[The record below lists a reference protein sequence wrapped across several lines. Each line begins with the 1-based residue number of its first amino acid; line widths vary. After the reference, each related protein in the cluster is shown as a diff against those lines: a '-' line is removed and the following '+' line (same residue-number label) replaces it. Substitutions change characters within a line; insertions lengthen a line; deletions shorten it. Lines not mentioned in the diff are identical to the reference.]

1 MAARG
6 RGLLLAAA
14 GELEQAAASLERALV
29 EHASC
34 PMPYE
39 RARTLLVQGQVLR
52 RLKRKREARIALDE
66 AAEVFAR
73 LGADA
78 WVARTAAERQRVASR
93 QAPEGLT
100 PSELR
105 VARLAADGLTN
116 PEIAAQVFV
125 SRKTVEATLARVY
138 RKLSISSRGQL
149 DRALRET
156 EHIS

>member
-1 MAARG
+1 
-6 RGLLLAAA
+6 
-14 GELEQAAASLERALV
+14 
-29 EHASC
+29 
-34 PMPYE
+34 
-39 RARTLLVQGQVLR
+39 
-52 RLKRKREARIALDE
+52 
-66 AAEVFAR
+66 
-73 LGADA
+73 
-78 WVARTAAERQRVASR
+78 VASR

-156 EHIS
+156 ELIS

>member
-1 MAARG
+1 
-6 RGLLLAAA
+6 
-14 GELEQAAASLERALV
+14 
-29 EHASC
+29 
-34 PMPYE
+34 
-39 RARTLLVQGQVLR
+39 VLR
-52 RLKRKREARIALDE
+52 RLKRKREARRALDE
-66 AAEVFAR
+66 AAALFAS

-78 WVARTAAERQRVASR
+78 WVERANAERQRVASR
-93 QAPEGLT
+93 HAPDGLT

-105 VARLAADGLTN
+105 MARLAADGLTN

-149 DRALRET
+149 DRALREA

>member
-1 MAARG
+1 
-6 RGLLLAAA
+6 
-14 GELEQAAASLERALV
+14 
-29 EHASC
+29 
-34 PMPYE
+34 MPYE

-66 AAEVFAR
+66 AAAVFGR

-78 WVARTAAERQRVASR
+78 WVARATSERQRVASR
-93 QAPEGLT
+93 QAPQGLT
-100 PSELR
+100 PSELQM
-105 VARLAADGLTN
+105 ARLAAEGRTN
-116 PEIAAQVFV
+116 PEIAAQAFV